1 MIRLLVFLCAFFAA
15 TFLSGCDYF
24 VLEKLQPGVS
34 TALDVRDNFG
44 APGMVWRNDD
54 GSVTWEYSRQPLGTT
69 CYMITIGPDDVL
81 RGIDQVLDEDGFAR
95 VRRGMTGDEVR
106 RVLGKPASS
115 EYLQLSRETVWSW
128 RIEAPASASDS
139 LFFTV
144 HFNADGRVSR
154 TGRNVEYRGG

>member
-1 MIRLLVFLCAFFAA
+1 MTRLLVFLCIFFAA
-15 TFLSGCDYF
+15 ALLPGCDYF
-24 VLEKLQPGVS
+24 ALQELQPGVS
-34 TALDVRDNFG
+34 TALDVRDRFG
-44 APGMVWRNDD
+44 PPGMVWRNDD
-54 GSVTWEYSRQPLGTT
+54 GSVTWEYSRQPEGTK

-81 RGIDQVLDEDGFAR
+81 RKIDQVLDEEGFAR

-115 EYLQLSRETVWSW
+115 KYLQLSRETVWDW
-128 RIEAPASASDS
+128 RIEAPASASER

-154 TGRNVEYRGG
+154 TGRNAEYRGG